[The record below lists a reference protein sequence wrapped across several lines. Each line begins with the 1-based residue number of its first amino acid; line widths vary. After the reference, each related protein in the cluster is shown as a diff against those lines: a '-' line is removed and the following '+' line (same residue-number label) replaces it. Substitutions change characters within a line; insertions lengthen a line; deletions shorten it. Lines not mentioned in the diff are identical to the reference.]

1 MPSLPR
7 LALAFALGLSTPGL
21 ALAAPDVVATTKP
34 IHSLVAMV
42 MGDVGTPR
50 LLVSGSNS
58 PHTYALRPSDAGA
71 LEAADIV
78 VWTGPGMELFLTQA
92 LETLAI
98 AADVVTLSETSGLA
112 LLPVREGGAFE
123 PHVHGEGE
131 DHDHDH
137 EEHEHEEHEHEHEG
151 HDHEAEGH
159 DHEEHDHEGH
169 DHEGHDH
176 GAFDMHYWLDPEN
189 ARLMVSEIARRLSAA
204 DPGNAAAYAANAEA
218 ADATLAALTDEITQT
233 LTPVADTPFIVF
245 HDAFH
250 YFEDRFGMRAV
261 GSITVTPDVAPGARR
276 ISALRDRIAESG
288 AACVFAEPQFSAAV
302 VSTIIDGTPA
312 RTAVVDPEGAT
323 LTEGPDLYPQLLRA
337 IAASMSACLSQ

>member
-7 LALAFALGLSTPGL
+7 LALAFALTISAPSL
-21 ALAAPDVVATTKP
+21 ALAAPDVVVTTKP

-42 MGDVGTPR
+42 MGDIGTPR

-71 LEAADIV
+71 LEAADMV
-78 VWTGPGMELFLTQA
+78 VWTGTGMELFLTQA

-98 AADVVTLSETSGLA
+98 DADVVTLSETPGLS

-123 PHVHGEGE
+123 AHVHAEGE
-131 DHDHDH
+131 DHEH
-137 EEHEHEEHEHEHEG
+137 EGHEHEEESHEGHEHEG
-151 HDHEAEGH
+151 HDHAGH
-159 DHEEHDHEGH
+159 DHADHDHE
-169 DHEGHDH
+169 
-176 GAFDMHYWLDPEN
+176 AIDMHYWLDPEN
-189 ARLMVSEIARRLSAA
+189 ARLMVGEIARHLSAA
-204 DPGNAAAYAANAEA
+204 DPENAAAYAANAEA
-218 ADATLAALTDEITQT
+218 ADAALTGLTAELTQT
-233 LTPVADTPFIVF
+233 LAPVSGRPFIVF

-250 YFEDRFGMRAV
+250 YFEDRFGLTAA
-261 GSITVTPDVAPGARR
+261 GSITVTPDVAPGAQR
-276 ISALRDRIAESG
+276 ISELRDRIAESG

-302 VSTIIDGTPA
+302 VSTIIEGTPA
-312 RTAVVDPEGAT
+312 RTAIVDPEGAT

>member
-7 LALAFALGLSTPGL
+7 LALAFTLGLSAPSL

-50 LLVSGSNS
+50 LLVGGSNS

-71 LEAADIV
+71 LEAADMV

-98 AADVVTLSETSGLA
+98 DADVVTLSETPGLS

-123 PHVHGEGE
+123 AHGHGEG
-131 DHDHDH
+131 
-137 EEHEHEEHEHEHEG
+137 EG
-151 HDHEAEGH
+151 HDHEAESHDGH
-159 DHEEHDHEGH
+159 DHEEEGHDHEGH

-176 GAFDMHYWLDPEN
+176 AGHDDEAFDMHYWLDPEN
-189 ARLMVSEIARRLSAA
+189 ARLMVGEIARRLSAA
-204 DPGNAAAYAANAEA
+204 DPENAAAYAANAEA
-218 ADATLAALTDEITQT
+218 ADAALAGLTAEITAS
-233 LTPVADTPFIVF
+233 LAPVSDRPFIVF

-250 YFEDRFGMRAV
+250 YFEDRFGLTAA
-261 GSITVTPDVAPGARR
+261 GSITVTPDVAPGAQR
-276 ISALRDRIAESG
+276 ITELRERIAESG

-302 VSTIIDGTPA
+302 VNTIIEGTAA
-312 RTAVVDPEGAT
+312 RTAIVDPEGAT
-323 LTEGPDLYPQLLRA
+323 LAEGPDLYPQLLRA
-337 IAASMSACLSQ
+337 IAASMSACLAG